1 MERAL
6 KAQALRILAEEM
18 DLARARS
25 RLPQVSAEDWRTLL
39 EEAAL
44 VFEPQPPRRVS
55 APESGHGPVLFV
67 DGASRGNPGPAAAGG
82 VIYLGEERLGQV
94 SERLG
99 RMTNN
104 QAEYEALIR
113 GLSLVLDLGFR
124 RVSIRSDSEL
134 MVRQVQGR
142 YRVKN
147 AGLQPLFA
155 RARALLNRLDDY
167 DILHVD
173 RGLNQ
178 EADALANRAL
188 DHQGA

>member
-1 MERAL
+1 LERAL

>member
-1 MERAL
+1 LERAL
-6 KAQALRILAEEM
+6 KAQALRVLAEEM

-25 RLPQVSAEDWRTLL
+25 RLPQVSAEDWRALL
-39 EEAAL
+39 NEAAL
-44 VFEPQPPRRVS
+44 VFEPEPPRRTRT
-55 APESGHGPVLFV
+55 PEPGQGPVLFV

-82 VIYLGEERLGQV
+82 VVYLGAERLGQV

-134 MVRQVQGR
+134 MVRQIQGR

-147 AGLQPLFA
+147 AGLMPLFA

-167 DILHVD
+167 DIVHVD